1 MVRQPSVPE
10 LDLTKDIKEEEI
22 EKVMLIN
29 ELKEMEKQGNDA
41 FTSMLPEG
49 PAVTP
54 ENAFSLI
61 NNGMTISQMQAHL
74 TKPKEDK

>member
-29 ELKEMEKQGNDA
+29 ELKEMEK
-41 FTSMLPEG
+41 
-49 PAVTP
+49 
-54 ENAFSLI
+54 
-61 NNGMTISQMQAHL
+61 
-74 TKPKEDK
+74 